1 MPWII
6 PLAATAY
13 SVYSSESAKSKAK
26 KNERALEESLK
37 STPKY
42 RENKSILSYY
52 DEALRKYNV
61 NPSDTREYKL
71 AKQDIK
77 QNTVQGLRALQDR
90 RSGLAGT
97 PTLIA
102 NENQSLLKAAVN
114 AEREK
119 ARDFSVLGSATGMK
133 AGEENKAF
141 QQNEMYPFE
150 ARYNL
155 LGMKAAGQRADQRQ
169 SMSNAYNNLS
179 AAASLY
185 DGGGVGNNNLTG
197 GNTYTQNKFGNT
209 YGRQGEGAYNW
220 AKANQM
226 SFGQYKRQ
234 GNRIGNALSY
244 GVGY

>member
-13 SVYSSESAKSKAK
+13 SVYNSESSKSKAK
-26 KNERALEESLK
+26 KSERALEESLK
-37 STPKY
+37 NTPQY
-42 RENKSILSYY
+42 RPNQSILSYY
-52 DEALRKYNV
+52 NQALAKYNT

-77 QNTVQGLRALQDR
+77 QNTVQGLSALRDR

-102 NENQSLLKAAVN
+102 NENQSLLRAAVN
-114 AEREK
+114 SEREK
-119 ARDFSVLGSATGMK
+119 AREFDVLGRATGMK
-133 AGEENKAF
+133 SGEEGKAF
-141 QQNEMYPFE
+141 QQNEVYPFE
-150 ARYNL
+150 AKYNL

-185 DGGGVGNNNLTG
+185 DGGGAYGSEYNQ
-197 GNTYTQNKFGNT
+197 QNKFGNR
-209 YGRQGEGAYNW
+209 YGYQGSGAYNW
-220 AKANQM
+220 AKANNM
-226 SFGQYKRQ
+226 NFGQYKRQ
-234 GNRIGNALSY
+234 GNRVGNALSY